1 MLSMGCRC
9 RQQQISVLM
18 MTFKTKMQKKINN
31 GPGSKF
37 SHSNVICDH
46 VSVSHVIAGWVFN
59 PVKEYVVF
67 QQQLGNNV
75 K

>member
-1 MLSMGCRC
+1 MGCRS
-9 RQQQISVLM
+9 RQQQISVFM
-18 MTFKTKMQKKINN
+18 MIFKTKMQKKINN

-46 VSVSHVIAGWVFN
+46 VSVSHVKAGWIFN
-59 PVKEYVVF
+59 PVKEHVVL
-67 QQQLGNNV
+67 QQQLENNV